1 MSFMQAVGR
10 RSWLKSKLSNN
21 FVRNLGWLGIGQIV
35 IRISRLLT
43 TVVLARS
50 LSSYEY
56 GLAALVL
63 TTYEFVNIFTYV
75 GITAK
80 IIQVEE
86 EKLEDVCNSAYW
98 LNWAIFGSLFVIQ
111 CIAAFPIAWFYQDQ
125 RLIMPICV
133 LAFIYLMGPI
143 GNIQGALI
151 RRENR
156 LKIISLSNTLE
167 ISVGNVLTAIFA
179 FLGFGMWAIILPRL
193 LAYPIGVYVNFKN
206 HPWRLSQGFTTQGW
220 RDIFDYGR
228 HFLGIALLT
237 TLRNNLDYL
246 IVGRFVGVQELG
258 LYFFAF
264 NAGLGISLTI
274 INSITAAL
282 FPHLCALRS
291 NQEQFRKQYFS
302 SLKVIALIMIPFV
315 FLQSS
320 LAPFYVPIVFGP
332 KWVAA
337 IPILILIC
345 LSAIPRPFGAAA
357 STLLT
362 AVGKPNL
369 SLRWDL
375 VFTVAFA
382 GALLIGVH
390 WQAMG
395 VAIAVLVTHVLL
407 LPLFT
412 VLASRYVFSAKPV

>member
-1 MSFMQAVGR
+1 MSFMQVAGR
-10 RSWLKSKLSNN
+10 KNWIKKKLSNN
-21 FVRNLGWLGIGQIV
+21 FVRNLGWLGIGQLI

-43 TVVLARS
+43 TVVLARY

-98 LNWAIFGSLFVIQ
+98 LNWVIFGSLFILQ
-111 CIAAFPIAWFYQDQ
+111 CVAAFPIAWFYQDQ

-133 LAFIYLMGPI
+133 LALVYLMGPI

-156 LKIISLSNTLE
+156 LKIISLGNALQL
-167 ISVGNVLTAIFA
+167 SVGNILTAIFA
-179 FLGFGMWAIILPRL
+179 LLGLGMWAIILPRL
-193 LAYPIGVYVNFKN
+193 LAYPLGVYVNWKN
-206 HPWRLSQGFTTQGW
+206 HPWRLTRGFTTEGW
-220 RDIFDYGR
+220 REIFDYGR
-228 HFLGIALLT
+228 HFLGIAVLT

-274 INSITAAL
+274 INSITTAL
-282 FPHLCALRS
+282 FPHLCSLRS
-291 NQEQFRKQYFS
+291 DWPQFKRHYFH
-302 SLKVIALIMIPFV
+302 SLKIIALIIVPFV
-315 FLQSS
+315 IFQSS
-320 LAPFYVPIVFGP
+320 MAPLYVPIVFGQ

-337 IPILILIC
+337 IPILVLIC

-375 VFTVAFA
+375 LFTMVFA

-395 VAIAVLVTHVLL
+395 VAIAVLVTHAVL

-412 VLASRYVFSAKPV
+412 VLASRYVFAAKTV